1 MRGLKSDDGG
11 ASPATRTAEAFA
23 HSSLIIHPIQQP
35 TLLLPAER
43 QRWRW
48 SLDVLARNRCQL
60 VGAVLIAVLLPALL
74 RGGLG
79 EQAGIGSA
87 ETTTAGT
94 FAAVLLGAYVLR
106 RLTAFPGVERY
117 SYVLPAF
124 LATYG
129 AMVAVFF
136 FLRIDY
142 SRLQLAGSFVSA
154 LLWFYFVLHVET
166 PVRRPRLLVLRGGDA
181 DRLMELDGADWQIA
195 GSPGDVPGGITGVVS
210 DLRTDLGPDWERF
223 LARCA
228 LQGLPVYHSKQVR
241 ESLTG
246 HVAIEHLSEN
256 SLCSSVPSSIY
267 MRFKRLFDLA
277 GVVIAAPLA
286 IPVALVAAILI
297 KLMDGG
303 PVLFRQTRMG
313 FRGKPFTI
321 YKFRTMAV
329 DAEAGRRF
337 TEENDPRISRLGRV
351 LRRYRID
358 ELPQIVNILA
368 GEMSWIGPRPESI
381 ALANWY
387 ESQIP
392 FYSYRH
398 IVRPGITGWA
408 QVNQGNVAMITA
420 ATAKLY
426 YDFYYIKHLS
436 PWIEL
441 LIAARTVRIL
451 LTGFG
456 AR

>member
-1 MRGLKSDDGG
+1 M
-11 ASPATRTAEAFA
+11 
-23 HSSLIIHPIQQP
+23 
-35 TLLLPAER
+35 
-43 QRWRW
+43 
-48 SLDVLARNRCQL
+48 NRCQII
-60 VGAVLIAVLLPALL
+60 GAVLLAVLLPGLV

-79 EQAGIGSA
+79 DQTPIGSA
-87 ETTTAGT
+87 ETTAIGT
-94 FAAVLLGAYVLR
+94 FLAVLLGAYVLR
-106 RLTAFPGVERY
+106 RLTAFPGVQRY

-124 LATYG
+124 LATF
-129 AMVAVFF
+129 AVLMAVLF

-142 SRLQLAGSFVSA
+142 SRLQLAGSFLAA
-154 LLWFYFVLHVET
+154 LAWFYFVLHVER
-166 PVRRPRLLVLRGGDA
+166 PIRRPRLLVLSGGDA
-181 DRLMELDGADWQIA
+181 DGLMEIGGADWRIA
-195 GSPGDVPGGITGVVS
+195 ASPADAPGDITGVVA
-210 DLRTDLGPDWERF
+210 DLRSELGADWERF
-223 LARCA
+223 LAQCA

-256 SLCSSVPSSIY
+256 TLGSLLPSSVY
-267 MRFKRLFDLA
+267 MRFKRLVDLA

-286 IPVALVAAILI
+286 LPLALVASLLI
-297 KLMDGG
+297 KHLDGG

-313 FRGKPFTI
+313 FRGKPFAI

-329 DAEAGRRF
+329 DAETGPQF
-337 TEENDPRISRLGRV
+337 TEEDDPRISRLGRV

-358 ELPQIVNILA
+358 ELPQIVNILK

-381 ALANWY
+381 ALSNWY

-408 QVNQGNVAMITA
+408 QVNQGNVARIKA
-420 ATAKLY
+420 ATAKLH
-426 YDFYYIKHLS
+426 YDFYYIKHFS
-436 PWIEL
+436 PWIEV
-441 LIAARTVRIL
+441 LIAARTIRIV